1 VKQLAVEIDKL
12 VVDAASVA
20 PLHGEQFRSL
30 VEQALQQRLK
40 NHGAPSPVAA
50 RESVSVSLPP
60 VGAHEHAGG
69 VLLARQVAQAIHHS
83 LTRKA

>member
-1 VKQLAVEIDKL
+1 MKRFSVEIDKL
-12 VVDAASVA
+12 VVEGASIA
-20 PLHGEQFRSL
+20 PLHGEQFRLL

-40 NHGAPSPVAA
+40 NHAVPSPVAA
-50 RESVSVSLPP
+50 RESVSVSVPP

-69 VLLARQVAQAIHHS
+69 VQLARHVAQAIHHS

>member
-1 VKQLAVEIDKL
+1 MKQFAVEIEKL
-12 VVDAASVA
+12 VVDAASIA

-40 NHGAPSPVAA
+40 NHGVPSPVTP
-50 RESVSVSLPP
+50 RETVSVSLPP

-69 VLLARQVAQAIHHS
+69 VQLARHVAQAIHHS